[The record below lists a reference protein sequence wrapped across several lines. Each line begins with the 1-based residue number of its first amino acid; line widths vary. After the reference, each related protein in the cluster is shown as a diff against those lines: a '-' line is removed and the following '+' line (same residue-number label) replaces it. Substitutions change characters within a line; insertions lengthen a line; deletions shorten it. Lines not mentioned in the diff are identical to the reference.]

1 MAYQHESHGVHLVV
15 YHLIWCPK
23 RRRRILIGP
32 VRDRLQQIIE
42 QVLEENAWNLLKLA
56 IQPDHVHLLVRSNP
70 YTLPMDI
77 ARKLKGRSSHV
88 LREEFPQLKRMPSF
102 WTRRTFYST
111 AGHVSSEIIE
121 QYIARPSNVM
131 SKKKQTREKREKGPR
146 RKTPTFLLE
155 LPLVV
160 NEGQAKR
167 LRAHLEAA
175 RALYNAVLSEGQRR
189 LRQMRADPAWQAAR
203 TIPRS
208 RKPERQA
215 AFSQLRQAH
224 GFSEYALHDYAKRAR
239 VSWIAEHLDAVLAQ
253 TLATR
258 AYQALNRV
266 CVGEAR
272 RVRFKSRGRGLSSI
286 ENKRNDTGLR
296 FVLQTPQ
303 EGKQGWL
310 VWKEDQLPA
319 LIDWDDPVVKHGLDQ
334 RIKYA
339 RLLQRKASSKDAQG
353 ADALGFRYFVQLAL
367 EGVPHH
373 KKKHPIGSQI
383 IGADLGPSSIALV
396 PREADASLSMFCE
409 ELAPD
414 EKEVRR
420 LQRKMDRQRRAAN
433 PDNYD
438 AMGRIKQRHSKKKMV
453 WKASRSYEKTR
464 RRKAEKERKLA
475 AHRKSLHGKKV
486 HEIIAIGNTV
496 ILEKISYKAWQ
507 KQYGKSVGL
516 RAPGMFVEH
525 LRRTVASTGGTLIE
539 IPTQR
544 TKLSQFCH
552 GCGKRVKKPLSQRL
566 HQCACGVGPVQRDL
580 YSAFL
585 AAFLDPDHLL
595 PSCTQYVVPWEGA
608 EARLRAAHERVI
620 QRANEGQHL
629 PQSFGIPR
637 AGARQPKSRS
647 EPTQEPA
654 FSLRR
659 GRLETWKER

>member
-1 MAYQHESHGVHLVV
+1 MV
-15 YHLIWCPK
+15 YS
-23 RRRRILIGP
+23 G
-32 VRDRLQQIIE
+32 
-42 QVLEENAWNLLKLA
+42 
-56 IQPDHVHLLVRSNP
+56 
-70 YTLPMDI
+70 
-77 ARKLKGRSSHV
+77 G
-88 LREEFPQLKRMPSF
+88 
-102 WTRRTFYST
+102 
-111 AGHVSSEIIE
+111 
-121 QYIARPSNVM
+121 M
-131 SKKKQTREKREKGPR
+131 SKKKQKQTSEETEKEPH

-155 LPLVV
+155 LALRV
-160 NEGQAKR
+160 NEGQAR
-167 LRAHLEAA
+167 RIRAHLEAG

-203 TIPRS
+203 VIPRTH
-208 RKPERQA
+208 KQERTA
-215 AFSQLRQAH
+215 AFSALRRQY
-224 GFSEYALHDYAKRAR
+224 GFSEYALHHYARRAR
-239 VSWIAEHLDAVLAQ
+239 RSWIAEQLDAVLAQ

-266 CVGEAR
+266 CSGEAR
-272 RVRFKSRGRGLSSI
+272 RVRFKSRGRCLSSI

-296 FVLQTPQ
+296 FVLHKPE
-303 EGKQGWL
+303 EGNQGWL

-319 LIDWDDPVVKHGLDQ
+319 LINWDDPVVKHGLSQ

-339 RLLQRKASSKDAQG
+339 RLVQRKASSKDAQG
-353 ADALGFRYFVQLAL
+353 ADALGFRYCVQLAL

-373 KKKHPIGSQI
+373 KKKHLVGSQT

-396 PREADASLSMFCE
+396 PREADASLSLFCE

-414 EKEVRR
+414 EKGSRR

-438 AMGRIKQRHSKKKMV
+438 AMGRIKKCHGKKKIV

-464 RRKAEKERKLA
+464 SRKAEKERKLA
-475 AHRKSLHGKKV
+475 AHRKSLHGKKA
-486 HEIIAIGNTV
+486 HEIIAVGTTV

-539 IPTQR
+539 IPTRR

-552 GCGKRVKKPLSQRL
+552 GCGKCVKKPLSLRL
-566 HQCACGVGPVQRDL
+566 HQCSCGVGPVQRDL
-580 YSAFL
+580 YAAFL

-620 QRANEGQHL
+620 QRANEGQVV
-629 PQSFGIPR
+629 PRSFGIPR

-654 FSLRR
+654 FSLRQ
-659 GRLETWKER
+659 GRLEAWKER